1 MNNRNLRIWAV
12 SLLLSTILATAFASS
27 ALAQGAPATPAAGP
41 NPTGLVLGVRAGYG
55 LPFGKTDD
63 DAGGSSMSDGL
74 DGMIPLWLDV
84 GYRLNTNFQVGAFL
98 QYGFALLNEDKA
110 FADCK
115 MNGVSCSG
123 SDLVVGVDAQYHLM
137 LESVDPWVG
146 LGLGYERLA
155 FTISGGGAEINASTS
170 GINFLNL
177 QAGADFK
184 VAPSLGVGPFLS
196 FSAGQYSSAS
206 ASGTGVMV
214 TAMDPMKKAMHEW
227 LLVGVRGVFNL

>member
-1 MNNRNLRIWAV
+1 MNKLHRTCAV
-12 SLLLSTILATAFASS
+12 SLLSTILATAFASS
-27 ALAQGAPATPAAGP
+27 ALAQGAPATPPAGP

-55 LPFGKTDD
+55 LPFGKANDD
-63 DAGGSSMSDGL
+63 SSDSAMSDGVN
-74 DGMIPLWLDV
+74 GMIPLWLDV
-84 GYRLNTNFQVGAFL
+84 GYRLNTNFQIGAFL
-98 QYGFALLNEDKA
+98 QYGFALLNKDKG
-110 FADCK
+110 FSDCK

-137 LESVDPWVG
+137 LEAVDPWVG

-155 FTISGGGAEINASTS
+155 FSMSGGGQELNVATS
-170 GINFLNL
+170 GINFINL

-196 FSAGQYSSAS
+196 FSAGQYSSNS
-206 ASGTGVMV
+206 ASGSGLMGATV
-214 TAMDPMKKAMHEW
+214 MDPMKKAMHEW